1 MSQATAPMPGFD
13 VPDGELGHR
22 FEAIR
27 ANLEARRD
35 GEVSDADVLS
45 ELYEA
50 YWQSVEPLE
59 PEDDPNQTALT
70 DVAQR
75 GAQDAAEATPP
86 SDTRQDDRVVDE
98 ALTCACG
105 RPAGADGQCTA
116 CRREYAGEAIGNH
129 GGRL

>member
-1 MSQATAPMPGFD
+1 MSQATAPVSTFD

-35 GEVSDADVLS
+35 GEVSDAVVLS
-45 ELYEA
+45 ELYNA

-70 DVAQR
+70 EVAQN
-75 GAQDAAEATPP
+75 GAQMDESQPTV
-86 SDTRQDDRVVDE
+86 REDRVVDD

-116 CRREYAGEAIGNH
+116 CRMSHAGDAIGNH
-129 GGRL
+129 GRRL